1 MRVERTGGVI
11 IGMALVV
18 LVLAVVALSG
28 LKDDSL
34 AIEQAQYCR
43 MVHMHKSDP
52 NLGWPDFNN
61 TYDQYCTTGGT
72 VKEAE

>member
-11 IGMALVV
+11 AVVALVV
-18 LVLAVVALSG
+18 LVVAALALSG

-34 AIEQAQYCR
+34 AIEQTQYCR

-52 NLGWPDFNN
+52 SLGWPDFNK
-61 TYDQYCTTGGT
+61 TYDQYCTTGGN
-72 VKEAE
+72 VKEAK